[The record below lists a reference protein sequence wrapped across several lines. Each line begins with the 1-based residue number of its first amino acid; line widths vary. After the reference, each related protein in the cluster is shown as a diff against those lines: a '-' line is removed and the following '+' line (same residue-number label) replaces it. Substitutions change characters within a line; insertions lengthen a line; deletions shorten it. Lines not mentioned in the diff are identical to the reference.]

1 MSINIDCAAITQ
13 KALEKFS
20 ELDNPNINISIHLD
34 ELNDGVRLINYSW
47 IKEDSIYYPASLIK
61 LFAAFLTKF
70 KIQQNL
76 KSFIKMRDPDAKDFG
91 SRSTLDDLYDATVE
105 TLKHSDNDALSFL
118 VDFISDTSSGLRLE
132 GTELDTF
139 RAKRESIEQFFKARS
154 YTEYLRLRN
163 KCFSFAPY
171 GRDRQLIYEEGD
183 EVMSNR
189 VSINDIN
196 KIMKDIKLNYPDL
209 LPLMKR
215 DFDDIEDEH
224 IKFIAAGL
232 TEFRDD
238 ISEFYSK
245 AGWTSKVRHDAA
257 LIKTNSGDEFLFVI
271 MTKGLSKHNDLI
283 PEIAREIF
291 KKVLS

>member
-1 MSINIDCAAITQ
+1 MLDCAKIVKQT
-13 KALEKFS
+13 LEKFS
-20 ELDNPNINISIHLD
+20 EHDNPDINISIHLD
-34 ELNDGVRLINYSW
+34 ELNEGVRIINYSW
-47 IKEDSIYYPASLIK
+47 IKDDSIYYPASLIK

-76 KSFIKMRDPDAKDFG
+76 KSFIKVRDPSDPEFG
-91 SRSTLDDLYDATVE
+91 SRSTIDDLYDAVSE
-105 TLKHSDNDALSFL
+105 TLKHSDNDALGFL
-118 VDFISDTSSGLRLE
+118 VDFISDTTSGLRLFDGE
-132 GTELDTF
+132 YDSF
-139 RAKRESIEQFFKARS
+139 KAKRTSIEQFFRSRS
-154 YTEYLRLRN
+154 YTEFLRLRN

-171 GRDRQLIYEEGD
+171 GRDRQLIYEESD

-232 TEFRDD
+232 SEFRDD

-271 MTKGLSKHNDLI
+271 MTRGLSKHNDLI

-291 KKVLS
+291 RGIIS

>member
-1 MSINIDCAAITQ
+1 MLDCADITK

-34 ELNDGVRLINYSW
+34 ELNEGVRLINYSW
-47 IKEDSIYYPASLIK
+47 IKDDVIYYPASLIK
-61 LFAAFLTKF
+61 LFASFLTKF

-76 KSFIKMRDPDAKDFG
+76 KSFIKERDPSDPEFG
-91 SRSTLDDLYDATVE
+91 TRTTIDDLYDAISE
-105 TLKHSDNDALSFL
+105 TLKHSDNDALGLL
-118 VDFISDTSSGLRLE
+118 VDFITDTSSGLRLHDGE
-132 GTELDTF
+132 YDSF
-139 RAKRESIEQFFKARS
+139 KAKRISIEHFFKSRNYS
-154 YTEYLRLRN
+154 PELILRN

-171 GRDRQLIYEEGD
+171 GRDRQLVYEDGEQI
-183 EVMSNR
+183 MSNR
-189 VSINDIN
+189 VNINDVN
-196 KIMKDIKLNYPDL
+196 KIMKDIKLNYADL

-271 MTKGLSKHNDLI
+271 MTRGLSKHNDLI
-283 PEIAREIF
+283 PEITSKIF
-291 KKVLS
+291 KEIL

>member
-1 MSINIDCAAITQ
+1 MIDCAAITK

-20 ELDNPNINISIHLD
+20 EHDNPNINISIHLD
-34 ELNDGVRLINYSW
+34 ELNAGVRVINYSW
-47 IKEDSIYYPASLIK
+47 NKDDSIYYPASLIK

-76 KSFIKMRDPDAKDFG
+76 KSFIKMRDPSDPEFG
-91 SRSTLDDLYDATVE
+91 SRTNGDDLYDAISE
-105 TLKHSDNDALSFL
+105 TLKHSDNDALGLL
-118 VDFISDTSSGLRLE
+118 VDFISDTTSGLRLHDGE
-132 GTELDTF
+132 YESF
-139 RAKRESIEQFFKARS
+139 KAKRISIEQFFRSRS
-154 YTEYLRLRN
+154 YTEFLRLRN

-171 GRDRQLIYEEGD
+171 GRDRQLVFEDGD
-183 EVMSNR
+183 EIMSNR

-232 TEFRDD
+232 SEFRDD

-271 MTKGLSKHNDLI
+271 MTRGLSKHNDLI

-291 KKVLS
+291 TKLFPKS

>member
-1 MSINIDCAAITQ
+1 MLDCAAITK

-34 ELNDGVRLINYSW
+34 ELNSSTRLINYTLN
-47 IKEDSIYYPASLIK
+47 EGDLVYYPASLIK

-76 KSFIKMRDPDAKDFG
+76 KSFIKERDPSDPEFG
-91 SRSTLDDLYDATVE
+91 SRTTIDDLYDAVSE
-105 TLKHSDNDALSFL
+105 TLKHSDNDALGLL
-118 VDFISDTSSGLRLE
+118 VDFISDTTSGLRLHDNE
-132 GTELDTF
+132 YDSF
-139 RAKRESIEQFFKARS
+139 KAKRESIEHFFKSRNYS
-154 YTEYLRLRN
+154 PDLILRN

-171 GRDRQLIYEEGD
+171 GRDRQLVYEDGEQI
-183 EVMSNR
+183 MSNR
-189 VSINDIN
+189 LSINDVN

-238 ISEFYSK
+238 ISELYSK
-245 AGWTSKVRHDAA
+245 AGWTSKVRHDVA

-271 MTKGLSKHNDLI
+271 MTRGLSKHNDLI
-283 PEIAREIF
+283 PEIASKIF
-291 KKVLS
+291 KEILT